1 MRLGSN
7 MASRPPQ
14 NPPKTTPDLAQDHP
28 DDSQDPP
35 RTRPR
40 PPRCLPRPPQNPP
53 WDSPR
58 DLPRLIFND
67 FGIQLGGFRISAT
80 TQAAIAS
87 DVHRFGDPTWW
98 MLGPSRSVC
107 CHCLPFLYA
116 NTNNIRGRRWTCKPK
131 VQRPIRSAG
140 APKGIELKKKLQ
152 IRCLYI
158 FYIFVA

>member
-1 MRLGSN
+1 MGTKNVDSERFSALRRVLG
-7 MASRPPQ
+7 PTWP
-14 NPPKTTPDLAQDHP
+14 QDHP
-28 DDSQDPP
+28 
-35 RTRPR
+35 RN
-40 PPRCLPRPPQNPP
+40 LPRPPQNSPRPP
-53 WDSPR
+53 RRLPRPPQNSPEPSPGPPR
-58 DLPRLIFND
+58 DLPTLIFDD

-116 NTNNIRGRRWTCKPK
+116 NTNNIRGRRWTCKTK

-140 APKGIELKKKLQ
+140 APNGNE
-152 IRCLYI
+152 
-158 FYIFVA
+158 